1 MKPLTCFVT
10 LSLFVMLFF
19 NCSRE
24 QHPLEASSESVFAIH
39 FLQNADLHYTDIADK
54 PIKSLTITKTPVVT
68 EKDIEYYKI
77 FNVTNKTPKT
87 HAIKFNKD
95 VESAFGN
102 TDRFFV
108 LVVNGERQYV
118 GEYWSSF
125 KNSVPSEILM
135 YSYSIAENEF
145 HILTSEDGDKK
156 INNEKIL
163 NALTNAG
170 IEIKYQNE

>member
-10 LSLFVMLFF
+10 LSLFVMFF
-19 NCSRE
+19 SNCTRE

-39 FLQNADLHYTDIADK
+39 FLQNADLQYTDIADI
-54 PIKSLTITKTPVVT
+54 PINRLVINKTAVIT

-77 FNVTNKTPKT
+77 FNFNNYTPLF

-95 VESAFGN
+95 VKSVFGN
-102 TDRFFV
+102 ADRLFV